1 MTRMSRAQL
10 ITYSAGGLAMN
21 LTNLVVSQWLYERYV
36 AGGVLSAAAFSVIL
50 LAGRLTDGFSDPLM
64 AFWTD
69 NTRSRWGRR
78 IPFLVMATLPF
89 ALVCYLLW
97 TPPTGAPEWVRVTYA
112 VIVSQLYFLL
122 YTVVVT
128 PYLSLLPEIARSNV
142 ERLNLTT
149 GQAIAALIGTLLFAL
164 CGAIVATLGYNGIGI
179 LLAIAA
185 LLSFY
190 PLTWFIRENAQLPA
204 NRDASLRELFRWVV
218 QIACDRNFLPLL
230 VATSFY
236 WFGLNL
242 LLMLVPR
249 WVEEVLHQGS
259 GTVTWLMLPF
269 IAVNLVGF
277 FLFNFV
283 ARRIGKYRAFLLS
296 LGLSALVFPG
306 IGFAELLPFG
316 SPLFNAQVIVA
327 LAGLPVAGFAVLP
340 FALLADVADADALK
354 RGNRREAIFFGVQ
367 AIFQKSMIG
376 VSIVTFAWVHQAF
389 EEWSLRWIAL
399 LAGLGCLIGLAG
411 FLPYP
416 LRQAEG
422 AGSRVQGEEG
432 VRRET

>member
-1 MTRMSRAQL
+1 MTRAQL

-36 AGGVLSAAAFSVIL
+36 AGGVLSAAVFSVIL

-97 TPPTGAPEWVRVTYA
+97 TPPSGAQEWVRVTYA
-112 VIVSQLYFLL
+112 VIVSQLYFLF

-128 PYLSLLPEIARSNV
+128 PYLSLLPEIARSDV

-164 CGAIVATLGYNGIGI
+164 CGAIVATLGYHGIGI

-296 LGLSALVFPG
+296 LGLSALIFPG

-376 VSIVTFAWVHQAF
+376 VSIITFAWVHQAS

-399 LAGLGCLIGLAG
+399 LAGLGCLIGLVG
-411 FLPYP
+411 FLPYR
-416 LRQAEG
+416 LRRAEG
-422 AGSRVQGEEG
+422 AGQGSG
-432 VRRET
+432 RGRET